1 MKPMAI
7 PLMILGMALFF
18 FGLFLFM
25 KKENAMLKAPVQTT
39 TSNVNFGEN
48 NQASEKP
55 VRVDPEA
62 DAKEKGNAF
71 EKYIVQKFDQN
82 YFQLLEWQGDKIVN
96 GIYPKS
102 TMHPDLLVRLK
113 GKEEAT
119 FAVECKWRQNYF
131 KGGIEF
137 ASDEQ
142 VKRYKT
148 FMLEKKIPVFIVV
161 GLGGKAEAP
170 EKVFVIPLEK
180 LRSGQIGTSE
190 LTHFLQ
196 KDLKLGFFFDK
207 DAGKLTIT
215 HKKSNQ

>member
-1 MKPMAI
+1 MKSMAI
-7 PLMILGMALFF
+7 PLMILGMALFI
-18 FGLFLFM
+18 FGLFLFI
-25 KKENAMLKAPVQTT
+25 KKENTIVQAQVQSS
-39 TSNVNFGEN
+39 SNDLNFGTNKLEP
-48 NQASEKP
+48 EKP
-55 VRVDPEA
+55 VRVETEA

-71 EKYIVQKFDQN
+71 EKFIVQKFDQN

-113 GKEEAT
+113 GKEEAS

-137 ASDEQ
+137 ASADQ

-161 GLGGKAEAP
+161 GLGGNAEAP

-180 LRSGQIGTSE
+180 VKNGQIPGSDLTEYLQRELQNGFFYDRTKLKLS
-190 LTHFLQ
+190 LTHKQ
-196 KDLKLGFFFDK
+196 
-207 DAGKLTIT
+207 AR
-215 HKKSNQ
+215 

>member
-18 FGLFLFM
+18 FGLFLFI
-25 KKENAMLKAPVQTT
+25 KKENKIVQAQVQSS
-39 TSNVNFGEN
+39 SNALNFGTNKLEP
-48 NQASEKP
+48 EKP
-55 VRVDPEA
+55 VRVETEA

-71 EKYIVQKFDQN
+71 EKFIVQKFDQN

-96 GIYPKS
+96 GIFPKS

-148 FMLEKKIPVFIVV
+148 FMQEKKIPVFIVV
-161 GLGGKAEAP
+161 GLGGNAEAP
-170 EKVFVIPLEK
+170 EKVFVIPLE
-180 LRSGQIGTSE
+180 RVSSGQIPASDLTEYLQRELQNGLFYERTKLKLS
-190 LTHFLQ
+190 LTHKQ
-196 KDLKLGFFFDK
+196 
-207 DAGKLTIT
+207 AR
-215 HKKSNQ
+215 

>member
-1 MKPMAI
+1 MAI

-18 FGLFLFM
+18 AGLFFFM
-25 KKENAMLKAPVQTT
+25 KKENAMLKATVQSTI
-39 TSNVNFGEN
+39 SNANFGEN
-48 NQASEKP
+48 NQEPEKP
-55 VRVDPEA
+55 ARVETEA

-161 GLGGKAEAP
+161 GLGGNAETP
-170 EKVFVIPLEK
+170 EKVFVIPLERLSK
-180 LRSGQIGTSE
+180 GQIPASDFPEYLQRDLQNGFFYNREKMKLS
-190 LTHFLQ
+190 LTHKQTL
-196 KDLKLGFFFDK
+196 
-207 DAGKLTIT
+207 
-215 HKKSNQ
+215 

>member
-1 MKPMAI
+1 
-7 PLMILGMALFF
+7 MILGMALFF
-18 FGLFLFM
+18 FGLFFFI
-25 KKENAMLKAPVQTT
+25 KKENTIVKAQVQSS
-39 TSNVNFGEN
+39 SNDLNFRTNKLEP
-48 NQASEKP
+48 EKP
-55 VRVDPEA
+55 VRIESETN
-62 DAKEKGNAF
+62 AKEKGNAF

-113 GKEEAT
+113 GKDEAT

-161 GLGGKAEAP
+161 GLGGNTEGP

-180 LRSGQIGTSE
+180 VKNGQIPASDLTEYLQRELQNGFFYDRTKLKLS
-190 LTHFLQ
+190 LTHKQ
-196 KDLKLGFFFDK
+196 
-207 DAGKLTIT
+207 AR
-215 HKKSNQ
+215 

>member
-1 MKPMAI
+1 MKPMAT

-18 FGLFLFM
+18 FGLFLFY
-25 KKENAMLKAPVQTT
+25 KKENAQIRSKPLTTSVKAGPIQLSPEKPVQT
-39 TSNVNFGEN
+39 
-48 NQASEKP
+48 
-55 VRVDPEA
+55 DPET

-170 EKVFVIPLEK
+170 EKVFVIPLER
-180 LRSGQIGTSE
+180 LSSGQIPASDLPEYLQRDLQNGFFYNREKMKLS
-190 LTHFLQ
+190 LTH
-196 KDLKLGFFFDK
+196 K
-207 DAGKLTIT
+207 
-215 HKKSNQ
+215 

>member
-1 MKPMAI
+1 MAT

-18 FGLFLFM
+18 FGLFLFY
-25 KKENAMLKAPVQTT
+25 KKENAQIRSKPLTTSVKAGPIQLSPEKPVQT
-39 TSNVNFGEN
+39 
-48 NQASEKP
+48 
-55 VRVDPEA
+55 DPET
-62 DAKEKGNAF
+62 DTKEKGNAF

-82 YFQLLEWQGDKIVN
+82 YFHLLEWQGDKIVN

-170 EKVFVIPLEK
+170 EKVFVIPLE
-180 LRSGQIGTSE
+180 RVSSGQIGTSE

-207 DAGKLTIT
+207 DAGKLTMT
-215 HKKSNQ
+215 HRKSNQVK